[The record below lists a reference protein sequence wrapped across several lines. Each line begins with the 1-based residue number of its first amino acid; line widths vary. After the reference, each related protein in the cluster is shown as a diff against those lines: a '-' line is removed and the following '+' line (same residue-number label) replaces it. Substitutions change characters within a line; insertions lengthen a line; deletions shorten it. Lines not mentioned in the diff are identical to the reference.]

1 MRSNHSFR
9 VLAAV
14 ASAVAIVPSAASAK
28 FDNTTYPPLGP
39 VKAAQPHSGGSEDWA
54 LIAAL
59 GGVGVVAIAGTGVVS
74 SRRGRSVRARAGA
87 TSG

>member
-1 MRSNHSFR
+1 MRTKHGLGM
-9 VLAAV
+9 LAAV
-14 ASAVAIVPSAASAK
+14 ASAAAIAAPAANAK

-39 VKAAQPHSGGSEDWA
+39 PRAVQQHSGGSEDWA

-59 GGVGVVAIAGTGVVS
+59 GGAGVGALAGTGVVG